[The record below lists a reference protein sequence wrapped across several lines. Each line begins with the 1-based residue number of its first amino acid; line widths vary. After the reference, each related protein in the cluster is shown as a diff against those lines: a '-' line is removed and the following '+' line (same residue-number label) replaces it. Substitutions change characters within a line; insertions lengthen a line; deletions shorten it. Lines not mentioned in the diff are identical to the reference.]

1 MLILALGAVV
11 VGCLFLVVS
20 FVTENT
26 AWAWGCIGACGLAA
40 VVLVVDTI
48 RRGRAP
54 EGADA
59 SPADTKV
66 PTGSEHTAAAEE
78 IEAVSAVAPTE
89 SVPLDVA
96 DVADV
101 ADDSVTA
108 EDDATTS
115 APDPENTQV
124 LLVAEESDPRASRL
138 EDREPDEEDVDSA
151 DALVVGGLS
160 TEVLVVDEHPRF
172 HLPTCTWL
180 ADRSTL
186 GLPVAEAVELGFT
199 GCARCAPSTT
209 LAGQSRAR

>member
-1 MLILALGAVV
+1 MILALGAVV

-48 RRGRAP
+48 RRGRVP
-54 EGADA
+54 EGAEA

-66 PTGSEHTAAAEE
+66 PTGSEHTASVEE
-78 IEAVSAVAPTE
+78 TAAVSAVAPTE
-89 SVPLDVA
+89 SVPL
-96 DVADV
+96 DV

-151 DALVVGGLS
+151 DSLVVGGLS

>member
-48 RRGRAP
+48 RRGRVP
-54 EGADA
+54 EGAEA

-66 PTGSEHTAAAEE
+66 PTGSEHTASVEE
-78 IEAVSAVAPTE
+78 TAAVSAVAPTE
-89 SVPLDVA
+89 SVPL
-96 DVADV
+96 DV

-124 LLVAEESDPRASRL
+124 LLVAEESEPRASGL

-151 DALVVGGLS
+151 DSLVVGGLS